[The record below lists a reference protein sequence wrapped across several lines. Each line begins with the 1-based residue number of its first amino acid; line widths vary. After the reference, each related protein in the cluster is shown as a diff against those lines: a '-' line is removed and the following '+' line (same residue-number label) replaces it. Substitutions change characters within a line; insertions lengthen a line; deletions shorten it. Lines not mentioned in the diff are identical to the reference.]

1 MDLFRKVKIRMSS
14 LTQSELQQLQDTAR
28 CIRGHIVRTISH
40 AGVGHPG
47 GSLSAT
53 DILTT
58 LYFHVMNVDPKNP
71 NMPERDRFVL
81 SKGHGA
87 VGLYSTLA
95 ERGFFPAEQLK
106 SFGCIDSILQVHP
119 DMHLLPGVEISTG
132 ALGQGISV
140 AVGLA
145 LAGKLDKAPWR
156 VYCVVGDGES
166 QEGQVWEAAESAA
179 QFGLDNLTVIL
190 DNNGVQLMGKTDEV
204 MRMEPQVDKWRA
216 FNWNVIDV
224 DGHDIA
230 ALAAAFDL
238 AQTVKGKPT
247 VLVARTVKGKG
258 VSFME
263 GKSAWHGKS
272 PDAEQLAQALQE
284 LGCEA

>member
-1 MDLFRKVKIRMSS
+1 MSS

-28 CIRGHIVRTISH
+28 RIRCHIVRTISH

-58 LYFHVMNVDPKNP
+58 LYFRVMNIDPKNP
-71 NMPERDRFVL
+71 KMPERDRFVL

-95 ERGFFPAEQLK
+95 ERGFFSADQLQT
-106 SFGCIDSILQVHP
+106 FGCIDSILQVHP

-145 LAGKLDKAPWR
+145 LAGRLDKAPWR
-156 VYCVVGDGES
+156 VYCIVGDGES

-179 QFGLDNLTVIL
+179 QYGLDNLTVIL

-204 MRMEPQVDKWRA
+204 MRMEPQVEKWRA

-230 ALAAAFDL
+230 ALSAAFDL

-272 PDAEQLAQALQE
+272 PDAEQLAQALKE

>member
-1 MDLFRKVKIRMSS
+1 MSS
-14 LTQSELQQLQDTAR
+14 LTQSELKQLQDTAR
-28 CIRGHIVRTISH
+28 RIRCHIVRTISH

-53 DILTT
+53 DIMTT

-71 NMPERDRFVL
+71 KMPERDRFVL

-87 VGLYSTLA
+87 VGLYSTLV

-145 LAGKLDKAPWR
+145 MAGKLDKAPWR